1 MPGLRTW
8 LLVIHILLWL
18 VLVNKAYI
26 TAGDYT
32 FASCWMIIPSFF
44 LPLGVL
50 MVALAG
56 YSVIILWTS
65 RVRPALRHN
74 WGFSVATHGMAFT
87 AGWVGCYI
95 AASVAMGQVSCL

>member
-8 LLVIHILLWL
+8 LLVIYILLWL
-18 VLVNKAYI
+18 VLVNKAYM

-56 YSVIILWTS
+56 YSVIILLTS

-74 WGFSVATHGMAFT
+74 LGILRRYPRYGVHGWL
-87 AGWVGCYI
+87 GWMLHRRFGRY
-95 AASVAMGQVSCL
+95 G